1 LSIDELV
8 DDQGELTL
16 TIDYDLANHTA
27 SLEACAIL
35 LDNTLQGEIAV
46 AYVSLCDL
54 DFACFDSL
62 FLANLTH
69 SHSMPTLSE
78 RDSKARCASHISFSN
93 VTPPLAIFAGKKY
106 KPSH

>member
-1 LSIDELV
+1 LV

-69 SHSMPTLSE
+69 CYVTAGTF
-78 RDSKARCASHISFSN
+78 ARRGFSLDWS
-93 VTPPLAIFAGKKY
+93 VTK
-106 KPSH
+106 H